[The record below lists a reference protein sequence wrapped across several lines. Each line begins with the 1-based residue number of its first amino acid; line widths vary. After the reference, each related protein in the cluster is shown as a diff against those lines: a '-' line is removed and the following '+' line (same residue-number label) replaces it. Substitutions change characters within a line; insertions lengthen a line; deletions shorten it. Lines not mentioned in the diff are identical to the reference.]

1 MKLLPDGLA
10 SVVQVD
16 VQSSGS
22 RAVSQGK
29 NAFHTEGQDLGCYDQ
44 PVGSDRGI
52 QPCRGLLTHKYD
64 CFDVSSWRDKLREQ
78 KEQTGKSA
86 HVNMARVSTEN
97 PILAG
102 VVSSVI
108 SQQNR
113 KMPSMSIRIIPQDQL
128 EKSEKNPAETIPPLL
143 FPRLKNLY
151 SRRAARLRDLAAKN
165 PLGDY
170 LRFAAVIA
178 QAQEIVLYDHPLQMN
193 LHARLVQSNQE
204 AKPPLDIHTLPRD
217 THWHRL
223 LHSLIAELKPEMSGQ
238 ALAVLENLEKAS
250 ATELE
255 TMASA
260 LFAGEYAQVS
270 SDKAPFIWAALSI
283 YWAQMAALI
292 PGKAQAEMG
301 NQRQFCPVCNSMPVA
316 SMVHMGSHEG
326 ARYLHCNLCESEWY
340 VVRSKCTNCEQS
352 RDLHY
357 WSLDSEHAA
366 VKAESCGDCGSY
378 LKMLYQ
384 EKNPAMEPVAD
395 DLASL
400 VLDARME
407 QEGFARSSLNPFMFP
422 GE

>member
-1 MKLLPDGLA
+1 VKLLPDGLA

-64 CFDVSSWRDKLREQ
+64 CFDVSSRRDKLREQ

-193 LHARLVQSNQE
+193 LHARLVQSNQA

>member
-1 MKLLPDGLA
+1 
-10 SVVQVD
+10 
-16 VQSSGS
+16 
-22 RAVSQGK
+22 
-29 NAFHTEGQDLGCYDQ
+29 
-44 PVGSDRGI
+44 
-52 QPCRGLLTHKYD
+52 
-64 CFDVSSWRDKLREQ
+64 
-78 KEQTGKSA
+78 
-86 HVNMARVSTEN
+86 
-97 PILAG
+97 
-102 VVSSVI
+102 
-108 SQQNR
+108 
-113 KMPSMSIRIIPQDQL
+113 MSIRIIPQDQL

-143 FPRLKNLY
+143 VPQLKRLY

-193 LHARLVQSNQE
+193 LHARLVQSAQE
-204 AKPPLDIHTLPRD
+204 GKPPLDIHTLPRD

-250 ATELE
+250 ASELE

-270 SDKAPFIWAALSI
+270 SDKAPFIWASLSI

-301 NQRQFCPVCNSMPVA
+301 NQRQYCPVCNSMPVA
-316 SMVHMGSHEG
+316 SMVHMGTDEG

-378 LKMLYQ
+378 LKILYQ
-384 EKNPAMEPVAD
+384 QKNPAIEPVAD

-407 QEGFARSSLNPFMFP
+407 QEGFTRSSLNPFMFP

>member
-1 MKLLPDGLA
+1 MSICMK
-10 SVVQVD
+10 
-16 VQSSGS
+16 SSS
-22 RAVSQGK
+22 LGK
-29 NAFHTEGQDLGCYDQ
+29 NTFHPQGRDLDCYDQ
-44 PVGSDRGI
+44 PVGNIDEI
-52 QPCRGLLTHKYD
+52 LKCCNLLTDDESCHD
-64 CFDVSSWRDKLREQ
+64 GDNR
-78 KEQTGKSA
+78 
-86 HVNMARVSTEN
+86 
-97 PILAG
+97 
-102 VVSSVI
+102 
-108 SQQNR
+108 NR
-113 KMPSMSIRIIPQDQL
+113 KNVKPATKPPSEWP
-128 EKSEKNPAETIPPLL
+128 E
-143 FPRLKNLY
+143 PRLKTYSCWCRESRNQPTKQENALYEHPHYPARSVGEERKKPSGDNPAVTFPQLKRLY

-193 LHARLVQSNQE
+193 LHARLVQSAQE
-204 AKPPLDIHTLPRD
+204 GKPPLDIHTLPRD

-250 ATELE
+250 ASELE

-270 SDKAPFIWAALSI
+270 SDKAPFIWASLSI

-301 NQRQFCPVCNSMPVA
+301 NQRQYCPVCNSMPVA
-316 SMVHMGSHEG
+316 SMVHMGTDEG

-378 LKMLYQ
+378 LKILYQ
-384 EKNPAMEPVAD
+384 QKNPAIEPVAD

-407 QEGFARSSLNPFMFP
+407 QEGFTRSSLNPFMFP